1 LLLVVRLYILL
12 DVYPIEYQFGNVI
25 ETVPDPLLDIVVEG
39 VNVIVN
45 VLFGVVS
52 PRIAELELN

>member
-1 LLLVVRLYILL
+1 
-12 DVYPIEYQFGNVI
+12 VI